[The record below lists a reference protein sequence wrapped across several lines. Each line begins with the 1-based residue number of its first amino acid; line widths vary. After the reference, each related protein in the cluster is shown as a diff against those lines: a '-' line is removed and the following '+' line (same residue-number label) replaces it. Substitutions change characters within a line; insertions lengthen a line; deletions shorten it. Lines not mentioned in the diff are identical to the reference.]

1 MYAAAVLK
9 RGQVNSALV
18 VRAEQVCRERASA
31 GSLSGDPV
39 VTPHTCSRSASAEPG
54 VAWCDRTPC
63 ETFGVLLFSGTHPL
77 PLGPSA
83 KWAGPCVVCGD
94 PTIPVPFDR
103 VRLRPGRHVDD
114 ATAPGSY
121 RRHLAGTRSSKKVM
135 GPPRAEPAQDFST
148 SSFARASPAAVSGPA
163 SALYE
168 KSEARRKIRRRT

>member
-1 MYAAAVLK
+1 MYGAAVLK